1 MFYIR
6 KNLLLNNAISKCTIV
21 PCCCR
26 TECSK
31 LVFLLIR
38 GLVTSRLDYGNA
50 TLFGISDQLIHRLE
64 MVRQST
70 VRIVMPTRRSDRQ
83 SMTTILASNE
93 DMIFVTEKIDNNMN
107 IYMCSRYQ
115 WNLY

>member
-1 MFYIR
+1 M
-6 KNLLLNNAISKCTIV
+6 
-21 PCCCR
+21 
-26 TECSK
+26 
-31 LVFLLIR
+31 FLLIR

-64 MVRQST
+64 MVRRST

-83 SMTTILASNE
+83 SMTTILEIILASNE
-93 DMIFVTEKIDNNMN
+93 DMIFVTEKIDIDMN
-107 IYMCSRYQ
+107 IYMTLCSRYQ